1 MEQEDSV
8 GGSLLLRDALER
20 VTDGVAALDADLR
33 YTAVNEAA
41 AAMLGRPPE
50 SLRGTRVGE
59 TFDDGRAVEEE
70 LEAAMADGQPTTL
83 ERDDAER
90 DRWFEVRAHPDDDG
104 LSLTLIDVT
113 DRKQRERDLERQE
126 YLFDSV
132 QELADIGVWEYEP
145 AGDRLTWSDGV
156 RDIHGVDASYEP
168 TVAEAIEFYHPDDRD
183 VIAAA
188 VEDAVEHG
196 ERYDLDLRIVRADG
210 AVRDVRTHGEVVHDD
225 SNGTVLR
232 GVFQD
237 ITERKEREREL
248 ERFRAFVE
256 NSSDTTSV
264 VDRDGVVRYASGAAG
279 RTGGVPP
286 ETLVGRDAF
295 ERIHP
300 DDRDAAERAFERA
313 LTDPGESHTV
323 QYRGRRGDGTWV
335 WLESACV
342 NRLDDGDV
350 EGIVVVTRDITERK
364 RREQER
370 AALTEEYRAVFDN
383 ADDAIFLVDV
393 ESDGDDVT
401 FRYARLSPA
410 HESQTGLTTADLK
423 GKTPREA
430 LGPETGTEV
439 ARNYRRCVEA
449 AEPITYQEV
458 LALPGG
464 ARTWQTKLAPV
475 VVDGEV
481 TRIVGIARDVTEQ
494 VESERELRRKNER
507 LDEFAS
513 VISHDIRNPLSVA
526 LGRVQLLEEESESEH
541 LPPLMRSLLR
551 IEAIVDDTLTL
562 ARHGETVAETEPM
575 SITGLVGQCW
585 GTVDVADATLE
596 VDDEFTVRGD
606 RDRLRHVFENLF
618 SNSITHGGPD
628 VTVRV
633 GRLGEDG
640 IYVADDGPGIP
651 ESERETVFEPGHKS
665 SAGGTGF
672 GLSIVRRI
680 VEAHGWTVTAIES
693 ETGGAQFEFR
703 GVDIVD

>member
-1 MEQEDSV
+1 MEREDSAE
-8 GGSLLLRDALER
+8 GGLLLRDALER

-41 AAMLGRPPE
+41 ATILGRTPE

-59 TFDDGRAVEEE
+59 VFDDGRAVEEE
-70 LEAAMADGQPTTL
+70 LEAAMADGRPTTL
-83 ERDDAER
+83 ERYDAER

-113 DRKQRERDLERQE
+113 DRTERERELERQE

-145 AGDRLTWSDGV
+145 AADRLTWSDGV
-156 RDIHGVDASYEP
+156 RAIHGVDASYEP
-168 TVAEAIEFYHPDDRD
+168 TVAEAIEFYHPDDRE
-183 VIAAA
+183 VIRAA
-188 VEDAVEHG
+188 VDDAVEHG
-196 ERYDLDLRIVRADG
+196 ERYDLDLRIVRTG
-210 AVRDVRTHGEVVHDD
+210 GEVRDVRTRGAVVSDD

-256 NSSDTTSV
+256 HSSDTTSV
-264 VDRDGVVRYASGAAG
+264 VDSDGVIRYTSEAAG

-313 LTDPGESHTV
+313 LANPEESQVV

-350 EGIVVVTRDITERK
+350 EGVVVVTRDITERK

-393 ESDGDDVT
+393 EPDGDDVT

-410 HESQTGLTTADLK
+410 HESQTGLTTAELK

-430 LGPETGTEV
+430 LGPETGAEV

-449 AEPITYQEV
+449 EEPITYQEV

-494 VESERELRRKNER
+494 VEYERELRRKNER

-526 LGRVQLLEEESESEH
+526 IGRVQLLEEESESGH

-551 IEAIVDDTLTL
+551 IEAIVGDTLTL
-562 ARHGETVAETEPM
+562 ARHGETVAETESM

-640 IYVADDGPGIP
+640 IYVADDGPGIVA
-651 ESERETVFEPGHKS
+651 SERETVFEPGHKS

-680 VEAHGWTVTAIES
+680 AEAHGWTVTATES